1 MPVGFP
7 TKTTYA
13 NGDVFSADDIN
24 STNGTI
30 NLLTSSTLSSQA
42 GKNAI
47 INGGMDIWQRGTSI
61 AGTSG
66 IPHTADRWQV
76 TRVGATGYTITRQSS
91 GSTLPEIQYCLRA
104 QRDSGNTNTTL
115 LGAFYSVESVNSIPF
130 AGKATTLSFYV
141 RKGANYSG
149 GALTVEFSQGT
160 GTDQN
165 IISGGFTGKTNV
177 GSSSVTLTTS
187 WQRVT
192 ITGTVATTTTQLGL
206 QFYYTPTGTAGAAD
220 YFELTGVQVEYGSV
234 ATSFSRAGGTIQG
247 ELAACQR
254 YYYLA
259 NADNPTGV
267 LGLGTYNQNSEAI
280 GFVSF
285 PVSMRIAPTASAAS
299 GTDFWVFWSKNS
311 PDYVNSL
318 TGFGATPTGCG
329 FFNASQASGTAGDAG
344 RWQGVFS
351 TSLIAFSAEL

>member
-1 MPVGFP
+1 MAVGLP
-7 TKTTYA
+7 LKTTYA
-13 NGDVFSADDIN
+13 DGDVYAASDVND
-24 STNGTI
+24 TNGTV
-30 NLLTSSTLSSQA
+30 NLFQTTLTYSA

-66 IPHTADRWQV
+66 IPYTADRWQV
-76 TRVGATGYTITRQSS
+76 TRVGATGYTTTRQSA

-104 QRDSGNTNTTL
+104 QRDSGNTNLTL

-254 YYYLA
+254 YYFRMNGNGSYNPVGFGYSDSTTVARMYVTTPPMRVLPTSIDYT
-259 NADNPTGV
+259 NLSIVADAIYNSTGA
-267 LGLGTYNQNSEAI
+267 SI
-280 GFVSF
+280 G
-285 PVSMRIAPTASAAS
+285 AS
-299 GTDFWVFWSKNS
+299 S
-311 PDYVNSL
+311 PNMVRVDL
-318 TGFGATPTGCG
+318 TGLSGLTAFRSYALLLRNIADQYLG
-329 FFNASQASGTAGDAG
+329 FSS
-344 RWQGVFS
+344 
-351 TSLIAFSAEL
+351 EL

>member
-1 MPVGFP
+1 MAVGLP
-7 TKTTYA
+7 LKTTYA
-13 NGDVFSADDIN
+13 DGDVYAASDVND
-24 STNGTI
+24 TNGTV
-30 NLLTSSTLSSQA
+30 NLFQTTLTYSA

-66 IPHTADRWQV
+66 IPYTADRWQV
-76 TRVGATGYTITRQSS
+76 TRVGATGYTTTRQSA

-104 QRDSGNTNTTL
+104 QRDSGNTNLTL

-234 ATSFSRAGGTIQG
+234 ATSFSRTGASIQG

-254 YYYLA
+254 YYFRMNGNGNYQPVGFGYSDSTTVARMYVTTPPMRVLPTSMDFT
-259 NADNPTGV
+259 NLSIVADAVYNSTGA
-267 LGLGTYNQNSEAI
+267 SI
-280 GFVSF
+280 G
-285 PVSMRIAPTASAAS
+285 AS
-299 GTDFWVFWSKNS
+299 S
-311 PDYVNSL
+311 PNMVRVDL
-318 TGFGATPTGCG
+318 TGL
-329 FFNASQASGTAGDAG
+329 SGLTAFRSYALLL
-344 RWQGVFS
+344 RN
-351 TSLIAFSAEL
+351 IADQYLGFSAEL

>member
-1 MPVGFP
+1 MATGWPM
-7 TKTTYA
+7 KTTYA
-13 NGDVFSADDIN
+13 NGDVYSASDVND
-24 STNGTI
+24 TNGTI
-30 NLLTSSTLSSQA
+30 NLLTSSTLSYSA

-61 AGTSG
+61 TGTSG
-66 IPHTADRWQV
+66 IPYTADRWQV
-76 TRVGATGYTITRQSS
+76 TRVGATGYTTTRQSS
-91 GSTLPEIQYCLRA
+91 DSTLPEIQYCLRA

-177 GSSSVTLTTS
+177 GTSSVTLTTS

-220 YFELTGVQVEYGSV
+220 YFELTGVQVEYGNV
-234 ATSFSRAGGTIQG
+234 ATSFSRTGASIQG

-254 YYYLA
+254 YLPVFTSFELYGYTYA
-259 NADNPTGV
+259 TNAQVINVPFLVQPRVAPTGIT
-267 LGLGTYNQNSEAI
+267 LIGTFILYNSLN
-280 GFVSF
+280 
-285 PVSMRIAPTASAAS
+285 S
-299 GTDFWVFWSKNS
+299 GT
-311 PDYVNSL
+311 
-318 TGFGATPTGCG
+318 TITPTFNGAGNQSAGILGNGTGVAGTPARLQPQSNSAIFFTGC
-329 FFNASQASGTAGDAG
+329 
-344 RWQGVFS
+344 
-351 TSLIAFSAEL
+351 EL

>member
-1 MPVGFP
+1 MAVGLP
-7 TKTTYA
+7 LKTTYA
-13 NGDVFSADDIN
+13 DGDVYSASDVND
-24 STNGTI
+24 TNGTV
-30 NLLTSSTLSSQA
+30 NLFQTSTLSYSA

-61 AGTSG
+61 TGTSG

-76 TRVGATGYTITRQSS
+76 TRVGATGYTTTRQSS

-165 IISGGFTGKTNV
+165 VISGGFTGKTNV

-187 WQRVT
+187 WQRVS

-206 QFYYTPTGTAGAAD
+206 QFYYTPSGTAGAAD

-234 ATSFSRAGGTIQG
+234 ATTFSRTGASIQG

-254 YYYLA
+254 YYLSWV
-259 NADNPTGV
+259 TGTTQTI
-267 LGLGTYNQNSEAI
+267 GIGTYTGGGTAVTTAN
-280 GFVSF
+280 F
-285 PVSMRIAPTASAAS
+285 PVTMRIQPSLVVATGTNYYKFNRVSADD
-299 GTDFWVFWSKNS
+299 DFNS
-311 PDYVNSL
+311 F
-318 TGFGATPTGCG
+318 TI
-329 FFNASQASGTAGDAG
+329 FNASFQAMGFYNASEVSGTSG
-344 RWQGVFS
+344 
-351 TSLIAFSAEL
+351 TSGYMYTNNASASIAFNAEL